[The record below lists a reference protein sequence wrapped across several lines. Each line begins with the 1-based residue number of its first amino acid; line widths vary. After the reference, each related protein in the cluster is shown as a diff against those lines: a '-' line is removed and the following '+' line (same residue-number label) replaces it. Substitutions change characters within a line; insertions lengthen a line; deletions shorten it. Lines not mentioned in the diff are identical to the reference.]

1 MDRHVVVLPTCRGP
15 ETNAI
20 WRCLRRWSAR
30 ISVYRR
36 CRSCMWTIIT
46 YIVKWYRLFYDDREN
61 KLVGIGPRYRGA
73 AVNAP
78 SMGTQRGAATCTSG
92 PAEIRRFGAEKFEN
106 RLLGSTRTSRVF
118 SLVYQ
123 RAGSPKTLTVEFS

>member
-1 MDRHVVVLPTCRGP
+1 
-15 ETNAI
+15 
-20 WRCLRRWSAR
+20 
-30 ISVYRR
+30 
-36 CRSCMWTIIT
+36 MWTIIT

-106 RLLGSTRTSRVF
+106 RLLGSTNF
-118 SLVYQ
+118 
-123 RAGSPKTLTVEFS
+123 TVMLRPRQPIPLNFADNTDNSCNFAWKFEARI